1 MVILEANK
9 VKKIYGGDKNTKK
22 TEVLQGIDIKLN
34 KGEFAAIMGS
44 SGSGKTTLLN
54 VLSGMNMPTSGIVNF
69 LGKNLNTFSSDELT
83 KFRRKTMGFIFQDFN
98 LMDSLTL
105 RENILLPMV
114 LEKRYIKDMEE
125 VSKKIIET
133 IGLEKVMDKYPYNV
147 SGGEMQRTAMAR
159 ALVNN
164 PDIIF
169 ADEPTGN
176 LDSKSSNL
184 VMRCFQEIN
193 EKNNSTILMVTHDA
207 FAASFCRKVIFIKD
221 GKIHSE
227 IVKKGSKKDFFYEIL
242 DFMAVLGGEA
252 SDF

>member
-34 KGEFAAIMGS
+34 KGEFTAIMGP

-54 VLSGMNMPTSGIVNF
+54 VLSGMSMPTSGIVNF

-105 RENILLPMV
+105 RENVLLPMV
-114 LEKRYIKDMEE
+114 LEKRSIKDMEE
-125 VSKKIIET
+125 ISKKIIET
-133 IGLEKVMDKYPYNV
+133 IGLGKVMDKYPYNV

-221 GKIHSE
+221 GKIYSE

-242 DFMAVLGGEA
+242 DFMAVLGG
-252 SDF
+252 

>member
-34 KGEFAAIMGS
+34 KGEFTAIMGP

-54 VLSGMNMPTSGIVNF
+54 VLSGMSMPTSGTINF

-114 LEKRYIKDMEE
+114 LEKRSIKDMEE
-125 VSKKIIET
+125 ISKKIIET

-193 EKNNSTILMVTHDA
+193 EKNNSTILIVTHDA

-221 GKIHSE
+221 GNIHSE

-242 DFMAVLGGEA
+242 NFMAVLGG
-252 SDF
+252 

>member
-1 MVILEANK
+1 MVILEADK

-54 VLSGMNMPTSGIVNF
+54 VLSGMSMPTSGTVNF
-69 LGKNLNTFSSDELT
+69 LGKNLKTFTSDELT

-105 RENILLPMV
+105 KENILLPMV
-114 LEKRYIKDMEE
+114 LEKRSIEDMEE

-184 VMRCFQEIN
+184 VMKCFQEIN

-221 GKIHSE
+221 GNIHSE

>member
-1 MVILEANK
+1 MIILEANK

-22 TEVLQGIDIKLN
+22 TEALQGIDIKLN
-34 KGEFAAIMGS
+34 KGEFTAIMGP

-54 VLSGMNMPTSGIVNF
+54 VLSGMSMPTSGTVNF

-114 LEKRYIKDMEE
+114 LEKRSIKDMEE
-125 VSKKIIET
+125 ISKNIIET

-221 GKIHSE
+221 GNIHSE

>member
-34 KGEFAAIMGS
+34 KGEFTAIMGP

-54 VLSGMNMPTSGIVNF
+54 VLSGMSMPTSGIVNF

-105 RENILLPMV
+105 RENVLLPMV
-114 LEKRYIKDMEE
+114 LEKRSIKDMEE
-125 VSKKIIET
+125 ISKKIIET
-133 IGLEKVMDKYPYNV
+133 IGLGKVMDKYPYNV

-193 EKNNSTILMVTHDA
+193 EKITAQFLW
-207 FAASFCRKVIFIKD
+207 
-221 GKIHSE
+221 
-227 IVKKGSKKDFFYEIL
+227 
-242 DFMAVLGGEA
+242 
-252 SDF
+252 